1 MRYKIY
7 RFLKEYF
14 YLSSY
19 QKKALLFLLTIF
31 IIVSILSSNAH
42 KLYTPEQNT
51 DTTIFS
57 QYENFLNQLQEKKPE
72 PYYNRLDRYILKR
85 YDTIKL
91 FAFNPNTAS
100 YEDFLKLG
108 LTQKQ
113 ARTILNYRSRGG
125 KFRIKDDFRKI
136 YGIRY
141 MQYKILRPYI
151 LLPDSLP
158 PKYNRRKEQSAE
170 KNPVYFAFDPNTISA
185 DSLMLLGFSE
195 RQAQSIIKA
204 REKGWRFRT
213 KKDFGKLYVVSDKK
227 YQELEPYILLPD
239 SVEYKSK
246 KKGRAN
252 IEPIEINSATA
263 EDFVRVLRIKKYMAE
278 RVIKYRKLL
287 GGFYTPDQLAEV
299 YGFPVQKLKAAR
311 KYLLVD
317 TSKIHKINIRTAD
330 FRTLVRHPY
339 IDGGLA
345 RWILD
350 NRNRR
355 KFQSLDYLRRYDG
368 LEEYQLRDL
377 EHYLTLE

>member
-1 MRYKIY
+1 MNYKLY
-7 RFLKEYF
+7 RFFKEYF

-19 QKKALLFLLTIF
+19 QKKALLFLIVIF
-31 IIVSILSSNAH
+31 ILVSLLSYNVH
-42 KLYTPEQNT
+42 KLSGTSKST
-51 DTTIFS
+51 DTTVFK
-57 QYENFLNQLQEKKPE
+57 QYEVFLKQLKKKPDK

-108 LTQKQ
+108 LTPKQ
-113 ARTILNYRSRGG
+113 ARTILNYRNRGG
-125 KFRIKDDFRKI
+125 KFRIKDDFRKV

-151 LLPDSLP
+151 QLPDSLT
-158 PKYNRRKEQSAE
+158 PKHSHRKEQSAE
-170 KNPVYFAFDPNTISA
+170 KNPVYFAFDPNTISQ

-204 REKGWRFRT
+204 RQKGWHFRI
-213 KKDFGKLYVVSDKK
+213 KKDFGKLYVVSEEKFRK
-227 YQELEPYILLPD
+227 LEPYILLPD
-239 SVEYKSK
+239 SVEYKK
-246 KKGRAN
+246 HN
-252 IEPIEINSATA
+252 ISTIKPIEINSATA

-278 RVIKYRKLL
+278 RIIKYRKLL

-299 YGFPVQKLKAAR
+299 YGFPVQKLKSAR
-311 KYLLVD
+311 KYLMVD
-317 TSKIHKINIRTAD
+317 TSKIHRINIRTAD

-350 NRNRR
+350 NRGRR
-355 KFQSLDYLRRYDG
+355 KFQSLDYLRHYDG

-377 EHYLTLE
+377 KHYLTLE